1 MSYSSALL
9 LCSVHLYILRFFYRI
24 KNIPATAFQDL
35 HSLEWIK
42 LYNNLLTTL
51 HYELME
57 PVLDTLQH
65 IDIHSKY
72 TQTLDCCSLKALKK
86 YWMRKLHLL
95 NWMNCSTYKTKEGR
109 KYSCQAGSLPLHN

>member
-9 LCSVHLYILRFFYRI
+9 LCSVHLYSALFYRI

-72 TQTLDCCSLKALKK
+72 TQTAVDCTAL
-86 YWMRKLHLL
+86 
-95 NWMNCSTYKTKEGR
+95 
-109 KYSCQAGSLPLHN
+109 

>member
-1 MSYSSALL
+1 MSYSSTLL

-72 TQTLDCCSLKALKK
+72 TQTLYCCSLKALKNTE
-86 YWMRKLHLL
+86 WE
-95 NWMNCSTYKTKEGR
+95 NCIY
-109 KYSCQAGSLPLHN
+109 